1 MIRFPR
7 GLLDQF
13 GARTQAPEARP
24 DAKVFAG
31 GVPEK
36 FVRYFNG

>member
-1 MIRFPR
+1 MIRFPH

-13 GARTQAPEARP
+13 GARTQAPETRP
-24 DAKVFAG
+24 GDRVFAG

-36 FVRYFNG
+36 LLSDFKG

>member
-13 GARTQAPEARP
+13 GARTQAPVSRP
-24 DAKVFAG
+24 DAIMFAG

-36 FVRYFNG
+36 LSSDFNG